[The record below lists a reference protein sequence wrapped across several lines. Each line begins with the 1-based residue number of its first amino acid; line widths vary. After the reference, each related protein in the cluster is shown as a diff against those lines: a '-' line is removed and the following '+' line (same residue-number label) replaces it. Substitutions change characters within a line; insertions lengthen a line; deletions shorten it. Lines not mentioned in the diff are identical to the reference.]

1 MPIYV
6 VHEVFDR
13 SPEELILLEESRKS
27 LKDTRKAS
35 IEASR
40 KASLF
45 NEQAPVGSVSFASE
59 PAEVLPQAEVEE

>member
-59 PAEVLPQAEVEE
+59 PQPKYYLKLR